1 METLSP
7 LMLENRNSF
16 LKQFKNESLEIVSK
30 KLNEL
35 FEIEKDQLK
44 RIVLLASRVETIR
57 KRIENINTIQ
67 SKIEPAPNVE
77 SKEVKAP
84 SEKKENDEKE
94 KTDNAW
100 VKVVMKE
107 SAEVNGV
114 RFPEGIQI
122 DVSQEDSKRL
132 IKSGK
137 AEVI

>member
-16 LKQFKNESLEIVSK
+16 LKQFKNETLETVSK

-57 KRIENINTIQ
+57 KRIENINSTQ
-67 SKIEPAPNVE
+67 SKIEPTPNVE
-77 SKEVKAP
+77 SKEVKVP

-94 KTDNAW
+94 KVDDTW
-100 VKVVMKE
+100 IKVVMKE

>member
-57 KRIENINTIQ
+57 KRIENINSTQ
-67 SKIEPAPNVE
+67 SKIEPTPNVE

-94 KTDNAW
+94 KTDSTW

>member
-57 KRIENINTIQ
+57 KRIESINTIQ

-77 SKEVKAP
+77 SKDVQAP

-94 KTDNAW
+94 KTDNTW

>member
-57 KRIENINTIQ
+57 KRIENINSTQ
-67 SKIEPAPNVE
+67 SKIEPTPNVVN
-77 SKEVKAP
+77 KEVKAP
-84 SEKKENDEKE
+84 SEKKENDKEE
-94 KTDNAW
+94 KTDDAW

-132 IKSGK
+132 IESGK